1 MKKIAFYQ
9 PHLDIQGTGVSNYD
23 YAHFNQTILGNKS
36 YMICD
41 KNHPGSH
48 PLAIEKFKQSMEVI
62 ELEGS
67 ENMPLLEK
75 TLDDIGV
82 DAVYI
87 QKCGKKD
94 DGRFVNNKPML
105 IHVVGCQNDPHG
117 QVYAYV
123 SEWLSKEFS
132 NYEHPYIPYMA
143 HLPTH
148 DEDLREELD
157 IPKDATVF
165 SRIGGFYSWNIP
177 FVNGAI
183 IDALNQRDDIY
194 FLFVQTHKFIEHP
207 RVIHLNPF
215 AELEAKRKFLN
226 TSDAFLHARLEGE
239 SFGMACAEYS
249 ICNKPVITYSGSP
262 ERNHIFT
269 LGDKGIYYD
278 GPEKLL
284 DILTSFNYDP
294 KKDWNAY
301 KDFSPEKVIQKFKSV
316 FLDKI

>member
-67 ENMPLLEK
+67 EDMPLLEN
-75 TLDDIGV
+75 TLDKLEV

-105 IHVVGCQNDPHG
+105 IHVVGCENDPHG
-117 QVYAYV
+117 AVYAYV
-123 SEWLSKEFS
+123 SEWLSKEYS
-132 NYEHPYIPYMA
+132 DHKHPYIPYMA
-143 HLPTH
+143 HLPEH
-148 DEDLREELD
+148 NENFREELG
-157 IPKDATVF
+157 ISPEATVI

-177 FVNGAI
+177 FVNEV
-183 IDALNQRDDIY
+183 IDQVLRERDDIY
-194 FLFVQTHKFIEHP
+194 FLFVQTHRFTDNP
-207 RVIHLNPF
+207 RVIHMDPF
-215 AELEAKRKFLN
+215 AQLTTKRKFIN

-239 SFGMACAEYS
+239 SFGMSCAEYS
-249 ICNKPVITYSGSP
+249 ICNKPVITFSGSP

-269 LGDKGIYYD
+269 LGDKGIYFD
-278 GPEKLL
+278 NGEKLL
-284 DILTSFNYDP
+284 DILLSFEYDSS
-294 KKDWNAY
+294 KDWNAY
-301 KDFSPEKVIQKFKSV
+301 KDFTPQKVIQKFKKV
-316 FLDKI
+316 FLDKL